1 VPGNQTLVPMKVA
14 AGMTVPTQIHL
25 PDATTI
31 FPDAT
36 GQIMCPALFV
46 TTLMNAGFQ
55 IVIGSGTT
63 HVP

>member
-1 VPGNQTLVPMKVA
+1 MPGNLTTVPMKVA
-14 AGMTVPTQIHL
+14 AGMTVPTMVHL

-36 GQIMCPALFV
+36 GQILVPALFV
-46 TTLMNAGFQ
+46 TALLNAGWQ
-55 IVIGSGTT
+55 IQVTGG